1 MTWIHVIG
9 GMSVTALRPP
19 FFTPSSDPLLQWLP
33 CGNQGLDWRMS
44 WGLDFFKGNCR
55 DHLNVHL

>member
-33 CGNQGLDWRMS
+33 CGNQGLAWRMS
-44 WGLDFFKGNCR
+44 WIWDVAALQCVYLPR
-55 DHLNVHL
+55 YR